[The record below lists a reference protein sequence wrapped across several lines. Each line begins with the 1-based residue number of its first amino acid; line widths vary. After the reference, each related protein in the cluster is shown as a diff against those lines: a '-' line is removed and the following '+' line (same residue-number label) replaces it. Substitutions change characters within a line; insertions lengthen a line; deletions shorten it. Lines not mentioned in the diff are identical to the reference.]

1 MQPMSSEDIR
11 ETMSKMSG
19 TDLNQYIL
27 GQLGKLERLLP
38 DAQVQE
44 SLDKSKVSWIVFAIY
59 NFYVT
64 HKL

>member
-1 MQPMSSEDIR
+1 MQRMSSEDIR

-19 TDLNQYIL
+19 IDLNQYIL

-38 DAQVQE
+38 DAQFQE

-59 NFYVT
+59 SFCYP
-64 HKL
+64 